1 MTKAV
6 QNLGPDRDKQ
16 ENNEKQPD
24 QSAEDTTHASSFMLP
39 LLSGKVTGL
48 PKDLSS
54 APNEIHLSPKLHQCG
69 DEALQR
75 TQQSGNEYGF
85 FLHFDDTG
93 QIRPG
98 KVRGPS
104 EQGKT
109 AGIPTWITQEEYLEL
124 KKHDRSIHGHLHTY
138 PASAEYPDEAL
149 VLSVGNIALFLEAED
164 VVLICRGPKRD
175 WLILLRTQIT
185 PPTRNGLGEE
195 AVQLYLDLARDKLW
209 THLMA
214 GMEQNQAYDLGFF
227 EAMIEVCKKY
237 NIVLYQGTPG
247 TTPQKLT

>member
-1 MTKAV
+1 MGS
-6 QNLGPDRDKQ
+6 NRDKQ
-16 ENNEKQPD
+16 ENNEKYPD
-24 QSAEDTTHASSFMLP
+24 QSAEDTTHASSFTLP
-39 LLSGKVTGL
+39 LIAGKVTGL
-48 PKDLSS
+48 LQDLAS
-54 APNEIHLSPKLHQCG
+54 APNEIRLSPKLHQRG

-75 TQQSGNEYGF
+75 TQQSSDEYGF
-85 FLHFDDTG
+85 FLHFDATG

-104 EQGKT
+104 DQGKT
-109 AGIPTWITQEEYLEL
+109 AGTPTWITQEEYLEL
-124 KKHDRSIHGHLHTY
+124 KKHDRSIHGHLHTH

-164 VVLICRGPKRD
+164 VVLICRGPKGD

-185 PPTRNGLGEE
+185 PLKRNRLGEE

-237 NIVLYQGTPG
+237 NIVVYQGKSGTP
-247 TTPQKLT
+247 PKKLT